1 MIQACKNAKGEQAL
15 PFRLRVRKVELDE
28 VACDLVQDI

>member
-15 PFRLRVRKVELDE
+15 PFRLRKVELDE